1 MTNYERHGSDESWQK
16 YYGQLEGAKITK
28 FWMGDDGYPT
38 FGLVHPKLG
47 ALVIEVSR
55 DPEGNDPGFLFISD
69 YLGAGWAK
77 EKTND

>member
-1 MTNYERHGSDESWQK
+1 M
-16 YYGQLEGAKITK
+16 EGAKITK

-55 DPEGNDPGFLFISD
+55 DPEGNDLGFLFISD
-69 YLGAGWAK
+69 GK
-77 EKTND
+77 EEQDGT

>member
-1 MTNYERHGSDESWQK
+1 MTNYERHGSDDYWQD

-28 FWMGDDGYPT
+28 FWMSDDGYPT

-69 YLGAGWAK
+69 GK
-77 EKTND
+77 EEQDGI

>member
-1 MTNYERHGSDESWQK
+1 MTNYERHGSDEYWQD

-69 YLGAGWAK
+69 GK
-77 EKTND
+77 EEQNGI